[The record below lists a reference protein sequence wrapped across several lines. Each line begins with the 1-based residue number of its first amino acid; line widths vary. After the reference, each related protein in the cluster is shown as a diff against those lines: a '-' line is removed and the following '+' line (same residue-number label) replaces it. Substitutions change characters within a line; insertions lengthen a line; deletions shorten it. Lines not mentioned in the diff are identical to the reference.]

1 MREMTE
7 IAIIFSLE
15 LTSKGKE
22 YIKNSIDF
30 VTSIEKLSNCLDGE
44 SAYRMDLVD
53 TGYVK
58 SYALMEVLE
67 IAFSMLDDEKLK
79 VVQQIADSNYGE
91 CFMEIVA
98 ISKDVFPEMYISKE
112 YVKRISDLRLNV
124 DIDLY

>member
-7 IAIIFSLE
+7 IEIIFGLE
-15 LTSKGKE
+15 LTSEGKE
-22 YIKNSIDF
+22 YIENSNNF
-30 VTSIEKLSNCLDGE
+30 VASIEKLSKCLDGE
-44 SAYRMDLVD
+44 SAYRMDLLD

-79 VVQQIADSNYGE
+79 VIQQIADSNYGE

-112 YVKRISDLRLNV
+112 YVKKISDLHLNV